1 MNDFDMQTSYV
12 NNVLSEYIG
21 SHIFQSIGIPT
32 HETLLGVIRRDG
44 ERLAVACKDF
54 CEEGYELHPFGWF
67 MLNPAD
73 RAMGKLFPTKAS
85 DGNMC
90 SVERGKRNDWRLP
103 VPVNQ
108 EKNDG

>member
-32 HETLLGVIRRDG
+32 HETLLGVMRRGG

-54 CEEGYELHPFGWF
+54 CYTGHICSRIYEEYI
-67 MLNPAD
+67 
-73 RAMGKLFPTKAS
+73 
-85 DGNMC
+85 
-90 SVERGKRNDWRLP
+90 
-103 VPVNQ
+103 
-108 EKNDG
+108 